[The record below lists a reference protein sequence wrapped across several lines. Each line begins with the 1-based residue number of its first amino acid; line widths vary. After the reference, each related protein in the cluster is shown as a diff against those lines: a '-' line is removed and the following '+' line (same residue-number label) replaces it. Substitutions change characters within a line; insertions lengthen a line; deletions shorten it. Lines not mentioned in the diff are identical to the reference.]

1 MTTTAIGLEI
11 GRRKPDWRIGKM
23 IGEGA
28 CGAVHLLES
37 MDGSSITTF
46 AIKVAEIPAASVPAK
61 RKKTLKHNSDLLHY
75 ENLIYT
81 SHLATLRGRYIPELP
96 PAKGPPSTGEVGGFR
111 YLVME
116 RMEAPFWDIIPRLR
130 NTRKKASI
138 IDVGPIAT
146 QLLRICQAVHDTN
159 LLVIDCKPENFM
171 LTAPKK
177 GTPLE
182 NTIRMIDLGL
192 MQTYGSPS
200 GHRPNEQGGMVGTP
214 LYSSLNIHQGNTAS
228 RRDDLEAIG
237 YVICELCLRII
248 STNQGDHALPWSA
261 GKSDEEIYKIKD
273 ACMSKPKSQLFLALG
288 ALGNKKLE
296 TIMRKY
302 FSIVRNM
309 TYKQNPDYN
318 SLHDLLADVKVSI
331 DDKVIATPKAK
342 EPKPLTTTLE
352 GTRRTRASKRDVEK
366 EDTEI
371 TAKKQHVV
379 EFRHDESMKVES
391 DDETFITTHDDETS
405 FNTCNQGEIE
415 AMEWEIIHDEKPKSS
430 RIGLMVIFTA
440 GPHEGESLI
449 LANGER
455 QSVTVGADPSEK
467 DGYSIVGDSEV
478 EKSHVTLVLKATK
491 KLKTILLTD
500 LKSAHGTWVNGSIV
514 KKQQKLFINDSVDI
528 GVSTFKIVPIP
539 EHDLRS
545 PTAKPTPK
553 AILKNDNEKGLASD
567 NVGKGDKG
575 VSLNFTAGPYTGQSI
590 DLVQDVSDTIY
601 FGANPIS
608 DASFPMSKDK
618 SITNLSHA
626 CFKLETSKT
635 FFTVLVT
642 DLNSTSGTSV
652 NGGKIGKG
660 KQQKAFMND
669 SIEMGDSALKIVPL
683 SSKTLHN
690 NLNLNSVTIE
700 EAEFAKENKVPSVNT
715 HAERKG
721 VSLVFLAGP
730 YKGESIDLVKGQS
743 ESMVLGA
750 MTSSTSSFALT
761 KDKSITNHSH
771 VRFELETAKKFF
783 TVLVTDLKSTGGT
796 SVNGSKMGKGKT
808 QKVFMNDEIEI
819 GSSVVKIKTL

>member
-1 MTTTAIGLEI
+1 MTTTAVGLEI

-37 MDGSSITTF
+37 IDGSSTTTF
-46 AIKVAEIPAASVPAK
+46 AIKVAEIPAATVPAK
-61 RKKTLKHNSDLLHY
+61 MKKLLKHNSDLLHY

-130 NTRKKASI
+130 NSRKKGST
-138 IDVGPIAT
+138 IDVGPVAA

-171 LTAPKK
+171 LTTPPKN
-177 GTPLE
+177 TPLE

-192 MQTYGSPS
+192 MQTFGSPS
-200 GHRPNEQGGMVGTP
+200 GHRSNEHGGMVGTP

-237 YVICELCLRII
+237 YVICELCLKII
-248 STNQGDHALPWSA
+248 TTHQENHVLPWSV

-273 ACMSKPKSQLFLALG
+273 ECMSKANSQLFSALG
-288 ALGNKKLE
+288 ARGNKKLE
-296 TIMRKY
+296 TNMKKY
-302 FSIVRNM
+302 FSIVRGM

-318 SLHDLLADVKVSI
+318 SLHDLLAELKVSI
-331 DDKVIATPKAK
+331 DTKVIAIPKK
-342 EPKPLTTTLE
+342 REPKPLTTTLE
-352 GTRRTRASKRDVEK
+352 ETRRTRASKRNMQK
-366 EDTEI
+366 EDLES

-379 EFRHDESMKVES
+379 ESRRDESMEEES
-391 DDETFITTHDDETS
+391 DNATFVTTHDDETS
-405 FNTCNQGEIE
+405 FNTCNQGEID
-415 AMEWEIIHDEKPKSS
+415 AMEWETISDDKPKSS
-430 RIGLMVIFTA
+430 RIGLMVLFTD
-440 GPHEGESLI
+440 GPHEGESLV

-455 QSVTVGADPSEK
+455 KSVTLGADPSEK

-478 EKSHVTLVLKATK
+478 EKSHVTLVLQASK
-491 KLKTILLTD
+491 KLKTVLLTD
-500 LKSAHGTWVNGSIV
+500 LKSTHGTRVNGSIV
-514 KKQQKLFINDSVDI
+514 KKQQTLFMNDCVAI
-528 GVSTFKIVPIP
+528 GTSTFKLVPIP
-539 EHDLRS
+539 EQILLS
-545 PTAKPTPK
+545 PTAIPRRK
-553 AILKNDNEKGLASD
+553 AISTIDDEKGSVSD
-567 NVGKGDKG
+567 NFGIDDKG
-575 VSLNFTAGPYTGQSI
+575 VTLNFTAGPYKGQSI
-590 DLVQDVSDTIY
+590 NLVQGITNTI
-601 FGANPIS
+601 FLGANPIS

-618 SITNLSHA
+618 SITNSSHA
-626 CFKLETSKT
+626 SLTLEAAKT

-660 KQQKAFMND
+660 KTQKAFLND

-683 SSKTLHN
+683 SSKNLHN
-690 NLNLNSVTIE
+690 TVNSVTVDV
-700 EAEFAKENKVPSVNT
+700 AVCAQENKFPCVNNC
-715 HAERKG
+715 AERKG

-730 YKGESIDLVKGQS
+730 YKGESIDLIKGQS

-750 MTSSTSSFALT
+750 MPTSTSSFALT
-761 KDKSITNHSH
+761 KDKAITNHSH
-771 VRFELETAKKFF
+771 VRFELDTAKKFF

-808 QKVFMNDEIEI
+808 QKAFMNDEIAI
-819 GSSVVKIKTL
+819 GNSVMKIKAL